1 VPYQC
6 DPSGSDWLRQGEI
19 LEGLLELRP
28 VPTQGS
34 TKDDLDVVI
43 ETAPHPL
50 VVVVSQDCDLE
61 WDYKARHG
69 LVGSHKLLSHILFC
83 DLYEHGQVR
92 TREDVKSD
100 IMKRIRQNQ
109 DERHHSFPGVSA
121 ENGDVTLSPL
131 IMDFKSYF
139 SMPTGMVYMQLERN
153 WVVRKGILPVPH
165 RYAASHRLMG
175 FLGRVALP
183 AEEQEA

>member
-1 VPYQC
+1 MPYQC
-6 DPSGSDWLRQGEI
+6 DPPGSDWLRQGEI
-19 LEGLLELRP
+19 LEGLLELRA

-34 TKDDLDVVI
+34 TKDDLDVDI

-50 VVVVSQDCDLE
+50 AVVVSQDCDLE
-61 WDYKARHG
+61 WDYKARRG
-69 LVGSHKLLSHILFC
+69 LVVPHELLSHILFC

-100 IMKRIRQNQ
+100 IWKRIRQNQ

-121 ENGDVTLSPL
+121 ENGDVILSPV

-139 SMPTGMVYMQLERN
+139 SMPTDNGLHATGTE
-153 WVVRKGILPVPH
+153 
-165 RYAASHRLMG
+165 
-175 FLGRVALP
+175 LGR
-183 AEEQEA
+183 QEGDPPRTP

>member
-1 VPYQC
+1 M
-6 DPSGSDWLRQGEI
+6 
-19 LEGLLELRP
+19 EGLLELRA

-34 TKDDLDVVI
+34 TKDDLDVDI

-50 VVVVSQDCDLE
+50 AVVVSQDCHLE

-69 LVGSHKLLSHILFC
+69 LVGSHELLSHILFC
-83 DLYEHGQVR
+83 DLFQHDEIRGR
-92 TREDVKSD
+92 GDLMNSG
-100 IMKRIRQNQ
+100 IWKRIRQNQ

-121 ENGDVTLSPL
+121 ENGDAILSPV

-165 RYAASHRLMG
+165 GYAASHRLMG